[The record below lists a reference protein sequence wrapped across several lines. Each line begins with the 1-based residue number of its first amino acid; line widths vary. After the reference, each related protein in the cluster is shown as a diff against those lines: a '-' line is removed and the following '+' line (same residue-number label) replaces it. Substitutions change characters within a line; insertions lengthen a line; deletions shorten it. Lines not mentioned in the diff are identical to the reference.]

1 MSTVIKFEQMK
12 DANAISTKNLCRED
26 WLNLRQSGIGG
37 SDIAAIIGVS
47 PYATAYDIYLSK
59 TQPLSDEDMNEFA
72 YWGTVLEDVVAK
84 EFAKRNGLKI
94 QNINYLMRH
103 PEHRW
108 AIANIDRA
116 VVNNHV
122 QGWGNVR
129 FKDGRLTTNEI
140 VEIKTASEYVGKNW
154 GLEESDEVPDQ
165 YQCQAQ
171 WYMGVTGTQVC
182 YMAVLIGGNKYRQ
195 YKIDR
200 HQDFIDYLF
209 EQAESFWVNNVLAG
223 VEPDATTLQNAKDK
237 YPRHNPDTTLDVEHD
252 SEAAKAFE
260 HYESLKA
267 QEKEVKAAIELA
279 QADLICQIQD
289 NEALMIDGELVATCK
304 AQIANKFDSTTF
316 KNDMPELAEKY
327 LKRSESRP
335 IRMKR

>member
-1 MSTVIKFEQMK
+1 MGTAIKFEQIQ
-12 DANAISTKNLCRED
+12 DANAVKTSNLSRQD
-26 WLNLRQSGIGG
+26 WLALRQSGIGG

-47 PYATAYDIYLSK
+47 PYATAYDIYQSK
-59 TQPLSDEDMNEFA
+59 TQPLADEDMNEFA
-72 YWGTVLEDVVAK
+72 YWGTVLEDTVAR
-84 EFAKRNGLKI
+84 EFSKRSGLKI
-94 QNINYLMRH
+94 QNVNFLMRH

-122 QGWGNVR
+122 KGWGNVR

-154 GLEESDEVPDQ
+154 GNEDSDEVPDQ

-171 WYMGVTGTQVC
+171 WYMGVTGVEVC
-182 YMAVLIGGNKYRQ
+182 HMAVLIGGNKYRQ
-195 YKIDR
+195 YKIER

-209 EQAESFWVNNVLAG
+209 EAAESFWVNNVLAG

-237 YPRHNPDTTLDVEHD
+237 YPRHNPDTTLDVEPD
-252 SEAAKAFE
+252 SETAKVFE

-267 QEKEVKAAIELA
+267 QEKEIKAALELA
-279 QADLICQIQD
+279 QTDLICQMQD
-289 NEALMIDGELVATCK
+289 NEALAIDGEVVATYK
-304 AQIANKFDSTTF
+304 TQVSNRFNSSQF
-316 KNDMPELAEKY
+316 KKDMPEIAEQYIKQ
-327 LKRSESRP
+327 SESRVM
-335 IRMKR
+335 RVK

>member
-1 MSTVIKFEQMK
+1 MGTAIKFEQLQ
-12 DANAISTKNLCRED
+12 DANAVKTSNLSRQD
-26 WLNLRQSGIGG
+26 WLALRQSGIGG

-47 PYATAYDIYLSK
+47 PYATAYDIYQSK
-59 TQPLSDEDMNEFA
+59 TQPVNEDTNEFA
-72 YWGTVLEDVVAK
+72 YWGTVLEDTVAR
-84 EFAKRNGLKI
+84 EFSKRSGLKI
-94 QNINYLMRH
+94 QNVNFLMRH

-116 VVNNHV
+116 IINRDVS
-122 QGWGNVR
+122 GNVR
-129 FKDGRLTTNEI
+129 FKDGKLTTDQI

-171 WYMGVTGTQVC
+171 WYMGVTDTQVC

-195 YKIDR
+195 YKIER

-209 EQAESFWVNNVLAG
+209 EAAESFWTNNVLAG

-237 YPRHNPDTTLDVEHD
+237 YPRHNPDTTLDVELD

-260 HYESLKA
+260 HYETLKA
-267 QEKEVKAAIELA
+267 QEKEVKAALELA
-279 QADLICQIQD
+279 QTDLICQIQD
-289 NEALMIDGELVATCK
+289 NETLAIDGEVVATYK
-304 AQIANKFDSTTF
+304 VQVSNRFNSSQF
-316 KNDMPELAEKY
+316 KKDMPELAEKY
-327 LKRSESRP
+327 NKQSESRVM
-335 IRMKR
+335 RVK